1 MSDESAGAAA
11 ARVDQL
17 LHAALKSLD
26 PKPPDTASAAG
37 KKRYS
42 ERMSEVVAQALAE
55 ELRQRGMPE
64 ARPAPPGQVG
74 VSGAERRLAGGIGA
88 KKVDVTWATEESGL
102 LLALSVKTI
111 NFRDG
116 RSGNFQKNLTNRRA
130 DMLIEAVTLHRRF
143 PYAVLAG
150 LLFLDAG
157 AGNDGTKTR
166 RSTSANAHQRLRLF
180 TGRSDPAGRDEQFE
194 GFYLILVD
202 ANPFTPTY
210 QVHEVG
216 QPDTAISL
224 SAALDHLVDQVA
236 ERNFDFYEAING
248 NIHKLSSRAARGE
261 PADDSTVSDLLVDLD
276 DLADDQ

>member
-1 MSDESAGAAA
+1 M
-11 ARVDQL
+11 ARVDDL
-17 LHAALKSLD
+17 LSTALRGL
-26 PKPPDTASAAG
+26 PEKPPDTAVASV

-42 ERMSEVVAQALAE
+42 EKMSEVVAQALAE
-55 ELRQRGMPE
+55 ELRRRGMSE
-64 ARPAPPGQVG
+64 SRPAPPGAVG
-74 VSGAERRLAGGIGA
+74 LSGAERRLAGGIGA

-143 PYAVLAG
+143 PYAVLCG

-157 AGNDGTKTR
+157 AGTDGTKAR
-166 RSTSANAHQRLRLF
+166 RSTSLNAHQRLRLF

-194 GFYLILVD
+194 RLYLILVD

-210 QVHEVG
+210 EVHEVG
-216 QPDTAISL
+216 RPEQAVDL
-224 SAALDHLVDQVA
+224 STALDQVIELVA
-236 ERNFDFYEAING
+236 ERNFDFYEAIDG
-248 NIHKLSSRAARGE
+248 DIHKLSSRAARGE
-261 PADDSTVSDLLVDLD
+261 SADDTDVADLLVDLD
-276 DLADDQ
+276 DLADDVQDDS